1 VSQPVL
7 IPAHELREWVRK
19 ALEEAATAST
29 PEEETVKVA
38 AEMLERAAKD
48 NPRMRAWLMSTALQ
62 DGGVASGTQALKDG
76 CLHAVV
82 AYLNLIARGDI
93 PPPTTT
99 RKR

>member
-1 VSQPVL
+1 VSEAVL

-19 ALEEAATAST
+19 ALEEAAHAGAA
-29 PEEETVKVA
+29 EEETVSVA
-38 AEMLERAAKD
+38 AEMLEHAAKN
-48 NPRMRAWLMSTALQ
+48 NPRLRAWLMSTSLQ

-82 AYLNLIARGDI
+82 AYLNLVARGDI
-93 PPPTTT
+93 PAPAIT